1 MFSVRRL
8 SLKLNFKLYPF
19 QPISENQ
26 KSVGDIVIL
35 HGLFGSSKNWVTVAK
50 ALSGF
55 GSVYTLDQRNHGDSP
70 HANEHSIKLMSEDL
84 EEFLSDHQ
92 IQNPILLGHSMGGLV
107 AMYFDFT
114 HPGVLKELI
123 IQDIAP
129 RSYPF
134 VYEKEIAS
142 MSFPLVGFS
151 SRTDIDQEMEKYLP
165 DTFIRQFL
173 QMSLERMDSGEYR
186 WKLNVAGLNQARR
199 VFDHPFPEKISSNTK
214 VLFIVGGSSEYITD
228 ADKSLV
234 KETFSHLTIVSIP
247 GGGHY
252 IHYTHQKEY
261 LEILMHWFQ
270 NKG

>member
-1 MFSVRRL
+1 MKL
-8 SLKLNFKLYPF
+8 SYKLYPF
-19 QPISENQ
+19 QPTSENQ
-26 KSVGDIVIL
+26 KSSGDIVIL

-50 ALSGF
+50 FLSNF

-70 HANEHSIKLMSEDL
+70 HTNEHSIKLMSEDL

-92 IQNPILLGHSMGGLV
+92 IQNPVLLGHSMGGLV

-114 HPGVLKELI
+114 HPGILKELI

-134 VYEKEIAS
+134 AYDKEIQA
-142 MSFPLVGFS
+142 MSFPLDGFS
-151 SRTDIDQEMEKYLP
+151 SRNDIDAEMAKYLP

-199 VFDHPFPEKISSNTK
+199 VFEDVFNEIKTSKTK
-214 VLFIVGGSSEYITD
+214 TLFLVGGNSDYISKD
-228 ADKSLV
+228 DLDLIEK
-234 KETFSHLTIVSIP
+234 KFSNLLIKTIP

-252 IHYTHQKEY
+252 IHFTHQKEY
-261 LEILMHWFQ
+261 LEIL
-270 NKG
+270 KEDLSIIS

>member
-1 MFSVRRL
+1 MKL
-8 SLKLNFKLYPF
+8 SFKYYPF
-19 QPISENQ
+19 LKGSENQ
-26 KSVGDIVIL
+26 KSVGDIIIL

-50 ALSGF
+50 FLSAY

-70 HANEHSIKLMSEDL
+70 HSEDHSIKLMSEDL
-84 EEFLSDHQ
+84 EEFLLDHQ

-134 VYEKEIAS
+134 VYENEIAS

-151 SRTDIDQEMEKYLP
+151 SRTDIDLEMAKYLP

-173 QMSLERMDSGEYR
+173 QMSLERLDTGEYR
-186 WKLNVAGLNQARR
+186 WKLNVAGLNAARR
-199 VFDHPFPEKISSNTK
+199 VFDHPYPNQISSDTK
-214 VLFIVGGSSEYITD
+214 TLFIIGGSSEYITD
-228 ADKSLV
+228 ADQSLIR
-234 KETFSHLTIVSIP
+234 ETFSHLTMVNIP

-252 IHYTHQKEY
+252 IHFTHQKEY
-261 LEILMHWFQ
+261 LEILS
-270 NKG
+270 KELSLIS

>member
-1 MFSVRRL
+1 MKL
-8 SLKLNFKLYPF
+8 SFKLYPF
-19 QPISENQ
+19 SPTSENQ
-26 KSVGDIVIL
+26 KSIGEIVIL

-50 ALSGF
+50 ALSEF

-114 HPGVLKELI
+114 HQGVLKTLI
-123 IQDIAP
+123 VQDIAP

-142 MSFPLVGFS
+142 MSFPLGGFS
-151 SRTDIDQEMEKYLP
+151 SRTDIDTEMAKYLP

-173 QMSLERMDSGEYR
+173 QMSLERLDSGEYR
-186 WKLNVAGLNQARR
+186 WKLNVSGLNQARR
-199 VFDHPFPEKISSNTK
+199 VFDHPFPEVIHSDTR
-214 VLFIVGGSSEYITD
+214 VLFIVGGASEYITKD
-228 ADKSLV
+228 DLILIEKFFTNV
-234 KETFSHLTIVSIP
+234 KIKTIP
-247 GGGHY
+247 FGGHY
-252 IHYTHQKEY
+252 IHFTHQKEY
-261 LEILMHWFQ
+261 LEIL
-270 NKG
+270 NKEVLLNS